1 MKNPHGE
8 RPGTRGQIQHPDP
21 LQQGSFRLPAFFMT
35 GGQSGIHPAG
45 NRLPHHPTH
54 QEPGR
59 IDRPGSTGI
68 RHAALQQIPQNGRS
82 NGTVLITFPQGKRN
96 PFRKG
101 KIILAPLSQKTPHQ
115 HPLEHKPRPGLP
127 SRPASRNRTP
137 GHKAILNAAFLHSRI
152 RTLLRLSRQSKEEGC
167 FTWRH
172 PAGILFIAAS
182 CQSFTQL
189 PHSGLK
195 NKALSFTITC

>member
-1 MKNPHGE
+1 M
-8 RPGTRGQIQHPDP
+8 
-21 LQQGSFRLPAFFMT
+21 A

-45 NRLPHHPTH
+45 NRLPRHPTH

-59 IDRPGSTGI
+59 IDRPGSTCI

-82 NGTVLITFPQGKRN
+82 NGTVLITFPQGKRK
-96 PFRKG
+96 PFRKR
-101 KIILAPLSQKTPHQ
+101 KIILAPLPQQTPHQ
-115 HPLEHKPRPGLP
+115 RPLEHKPRSGLP

-152 RTLLRLSRQSKEEGC
+152 RTLLRFSRQSKEEGC

-172 PAGILFIAAS
+172 PAGILFIDAPRRDFS
-182 CQSFTQL
+182 R
-189 PHSGLK
+189 PHIQDLE
-195 NKALSFTITC
+195 NKVLSFGITC